1 MRTGSIAFRV
11 AGVAAVLVMAPA
23 TAAFAGNSVKAT
35 VNPAASAPGGKVE
48 IRVVGCRDRSGAA
61 RSAAFVAD
69 AELSARGGHGWL
81 TGTAK
86 VRADAEP
93 GTYALR
99 VTCDLRDHRH
109 AGSVRVE
116 GHPHEPSHS
125 ARPSQPSKPSHP
137 TRPRPSHTPGH
148 EEPPDRP
155 SPSASRPHESPVA
168 PVRAGGGGTA
178 VLAAPVSTVDTDDA
192 GPSTSQTVIGL
203 ALAGV
208 AAVAVALRSAR
219 RRRRTG
225 AD

>member
-35 VNPAASAPGGKVE
+35 VNPAATRPGGEVE
-48 IRVVGCRDRSGAA
+48 IRVVGCRDRSGVA
-61 RSAAFVAD
+61 RSHAFVAD
-69 AELSARGGHGWL
+69 AELSAKGGHGWL
-81 TGTAK
+81 TGRAK

-99 VTCDLRDHRH
+99 VTCDLRDHRD
-109 AGSVRVE
+109 AGSVQVE
-116 GHPHEPSHS
+116 RHPH
-125 ARPSQPSKPSHP
+125 RPSHP
-137 TRPRPSHTPGH
+137 AQPSHPSRPRPSHTAGH
-148 EEPPDRP
+148 EEPPGRP

-168 PVRAGGGGTA
+168 PVRAGGGGAA
-178 VLAAPVSTVDTDDA
+178 VLAAPVSTVDAEDA
-192 GPSTSQTVIGL
+192 GPSTPQTVIGL

-208 AAVAVALRSAR
+208 AAVVVALRSAR

>member
-1 MRTGSIAFRV
+1 MRTGSIAIRV
-11 AGVAAVLVMAPA
+11 AGAAAVLVLAPA
-23 TAAFAGNSVKAT
+23 TAASAGNSVRAT
-35 VNPAASAPGGKVE
+35 VNPAATAPGGEVE

-69 AELSARGGHGWL
+69 AELSARGEHGWL

-86 VRADAEP
+86 VRTDAEP

-109 AGSVRVE
+109 AGSVQVE

-125 ARPSQPSKPSHP
+125 AHPSPPPKPSHP
-137 TRPRPSHTPGH
+137 SWPRPSHTGH
-148 EEPPDRP
+148 GEPPDSP

-178 VLAAPVSTVDTDDA
+178 VLAAPVSTVDADDA
-192 GPSTSQTVIGL
+192 GPSTPQTVIGL
-203 ALAGV
+203 VLAGV
-208 AAVAVALRSAR
+208 AAVAVAVRSAR